1 MLPVKIQVPLSINT
15 CKMYQKDYILRMIE
29 MAGRMI
35 AAILGLIKKGELTKA
50 SEDINNLY
58 YDFLQQDAAFFRD
71 LPLDRLTET
80 LLQEHNYTNGHL
92 EILADLFDAEA
103 ELCLAQYN
111 RPGSIEYSNK
121 ALRLMEFI
129 DEEYKTYSQER
140 IDKMDTIRKRL

>member
-1 MLPVKIQVPLSINT
+1 
-15 CKMYQKDYILRMIE
+15 MYQKDYILRTIE

-58 YDFLQQDAAFFRD
+58 YDFLQQDADFFRD

-92 EILADLFDAEA
+92 EILADLFNAEA
-103 ELCLAQYN
+103 ELCLAQNN
-111 RPGSIEYSNK
+111 RPGSIGYSNK

-129 DEEYKTYSQER
+129 DKEYKTYSQER
-140 IDKMDTIRKRL
+140 IDKMDAIKKRL